1 MGLLL
6 LIAPLAVIAA
16 PISMVIGIFETASA
30 TFTDIIAVWTN
41 FFA

>member
-6 LIAPLAVIAA
+6 LIAPLAVVLSPYLLVKGLFDA
-16 PISMVIGIFETASA
+16 ASA
-30 TFTDIIAVWTN
+30 TFTDLITIWTN